1 MAVKVKLDT
10 ASIAKGVDIDASAVA
25 KGVDIDAGA
34 AAKSVD
40 LSSVTKGGVDIDAS
54 AVSRGTG
61 GATGNALSFL
71 RNLPGVKQLADNFP
85 SLRKTDV
92 NDASAEA
99 ASVRSK
105 PSETPVPEAKQREVV
120 SKHVEIESPD
130 GQAALKNADDLAAKP
145 EVSKTLSKWGV
156 RGGIG
161 VMFLM
166 LLYKKNNPVDAVGEA
181 AEDAK
186 KTVEGFSNFLNSIFE
201 AFKTLLAFITQNWM
215 VSSASSCC
223 CLLLMLLPMMTGAAR
238 SMTPRPTR
246 FGGAYY

>member
-1 MAVKVKLDT
+1 MGFRAQVDSSALARAGRSGAGDIQVRVDGDMQARGVDAGDINLTRAT
-10 ASIAKGVDIDASAVA
+10 ADIDASAVR
-25 KGVDIDAGA
+25 
-34 AAKSVD
+34 
-40 LSSVTKGGVDIDAS
+40 
-54 AVSRGTG
+54 RGTG
-61 GATGNALSFL
+61 GAIGDALSFL
-71 RNLPGVKQLADNFP
+71 RNLPGVKQLTDNFT